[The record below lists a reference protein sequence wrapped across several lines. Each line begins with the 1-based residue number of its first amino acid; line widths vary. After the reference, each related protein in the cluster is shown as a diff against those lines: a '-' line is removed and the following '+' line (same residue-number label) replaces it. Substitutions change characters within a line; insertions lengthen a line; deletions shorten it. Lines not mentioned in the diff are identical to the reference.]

1 MFQRPTASLAAE
13 ETIFSLYAFCFEA
26 KNALADVQRSIRGK
40 DGRKTAAAGSD
51 PPGQLGSSP
60 VL

>member
-1 MFQRPTASLAAE
+1 M
-13 ETIFSLYAFCFEA
+13 YAFCFEA